1 MDSLLILRL
10 SATAAL
16 PAIFMASRLSV
27 GSAPGKPRQTG
38 QVLLFGSLPN
48 SVEQAQKIF
57 ESVLSCAWTSRPM
70 TASQPS
76 FTDVLLAWR
85 CERKVDSTAKR
96 RTGQSTVQASS
107 LIARLHDNWRAW

>member
-16 PAIFMASRLSV
+16 PAFFTASRLST
-27 GSAPGKPRQTG
+27 GSAPGRPRHTG
-38 QVLLFGSLPN
+38 QVLLFGSCPN

-76 FTDVLLAWR
+76 FTASLLTVDDFNGHLTRNYSTCVCLSAWP
-85 CERKVDSTAKR
+85 
-96 RTGQSTVQASS
+96 AS
-107 LIARLHDNWRAW
+107 R

>member
-10 SATAAL
+10 SARAAL
-16 PAIFMASRLSV
+16 PANFTASRLSV
-27 GSAPGKPRQTG
+27 GNAPGRPRHTG
-38 QVLLFGSLPN
+38 QVLLFGSRPN

-76 FTDVLLAWR
+76 FTDVLLACR
-85 CERKVDSTAKR
+85 CERKFDFNSIDCVSKRSTL
-96 RTGQSTVQASS
+96 QA
-107 LIARLHDNWRAW
+107 AV